1 MRIDGLLPDP
11 RRKGCVRV
19 AVGGRPAWTVPSAV
33 VERLRLGVGS
43 VVAASAAAE
52 LEAAAEAEGALR
64 AGLRMLEHRAHG
76 RRELF
81 RKLERKGHPEPA
93 ARAALAE
100 LEGMGLLDDHAFAV
114 GYVAARSGRGRG
126 AERLRRDL
134 AMLGVEAEATEA
146 ALGTLSRDGAADPWP
161 KALEQV
167 ARRARTLG
175 HLPRQAQ
182 LRRLT
187 AFLARRGF
195 TGSEAHR
202 AVRTVIDGATARRD

>member
-1 MRIDGLLPDP
+1 
-11 RRKGCVRV
+11 
-19 AVGGRPAWTVPSAV
+19 
-33 VERLRLGVGS
+33 
-43 VVAASAAAE
+43 
-52 LEAAAEAEGALR
+52 
-64 AGLRMLEHRAHG
+64 
-76 RRELF
+76 
-81 RKLERKGHPEPA
+81 
-93 ARAALAE
+93 
-100 LEGMGLLDDHAFAV
+100 
-114 GYVAARSGRGRG
+114 
-126 AERLRRDL
+126 
-134 AMLGVEAEATEA
+134 MLGVEAEATEA
-146 ALGTLSRDGAADPWP
+146 ALGALSRDGAADPWP